1 MKSFLLILAA
11 ALLASCATTNNMP
24 TQPTPNP
31 STPTTQPA
39 PATSTAQTATAA
51 PDATVAPTT
60 PTTPPI
66 QSNQSSKPAFDRTAI
81 APAFVSGTNAFG
93 FKLLSELSK
102 KDGDKNVFISPASV
116 ALALALANNGANGET
131 QKAIATVLGT
141 PNLDLQQANSAYA
154 NLQGL
159 LRNADPKVR
168 LDIANSLWA
177 RQGFELK
184 PDFVQRAEQF
194 FEAQATSLN
203 FDDPASANQINGWVR
218 QNTQDK
224 IPKIVEPP
232 IPSETVVFLINA
244 IYFKGNWAKPFE
256 ITRTQDLPFN
266 LLGGQQKTVPMM
278 QRNDKMDYLRGQGF
292 QAVSLPYGDG
302 FLSMVVVL
310 PDEGVSLDTFRA
322 TLTSENW
329 ANWQALFAPRTG
341 NLALPKFKLEY
352 STALNNALQAMG
364 MSIAFDPQQADFSGL
379 GQTPPNLYI
388 SAVAHK
394 TFVEVNEE
402 GTEAAAATSISVG
415 ITSVQPEDEPFNMIV
430 DRPFFVAIQD
440 NQTGAILFSGVIVE
454 PK

>member
-1 MKSFLLILAA
+1 
-11 ALLASCATTNNMP
+11 MP

-31 STPTTQPA
+31 STPTPQPA
-39 PATSTAQTATAA
+39 PTTPAEPTAT
-51 PDATVAPTT
+51 DALVVLPT

-66 QSNQSSKPAFDRTAI
+66 QSNQSGKPAFDRTAI
-81 APAFVSGTNAFG
+81 EPAFVSGTNAFG
-93 FKLLSELSK
+93 FKLLNELSK
-102 KDGDKNVFISPASV
+102 KDGDKNIFISPASV

-141 PNLDLQQANSAYA
+141 PSLDLQQANSAYA

-184 PDFVQRAEQF
+184 PDFVQRAQQF

-203 FDDPASANQINGWVR
+203 FDDPASANQINDWVR

-224 IPKIVEPP
+224 IPKIIEPP
-232 IPSETVVFLINA
+232 IPSDMVVFLINA

-266 LLGGQQKTVPMM
+266 LLNGQQKTVPMM
-278 QRNDKMDYLRGQGF
+278 HRNGKMDYLRGEGF
-292 QAVSLPYGDG
+292 QAISLPYGDG
-302 FLSMVVVL
+302 FLSMVIVL
-310 PDEGVSLDTFRA
+310 PDEGVNLDAFRA
-322 TLTSENW
+322 TLNSENW
-329 ANWQALFAPRTG
+329 ATWQALFASRTG

-352 STALNNALQAMG
+352 STALNNALQTMG

-388 SAVAHK
+388 SSVAHK

-402 GTEAAAATSISVG
+402 GTEAAAVTSISVG
-415 ITSVQPEDEPFNMIV
+415 ITSIQPEDEPFNMIV